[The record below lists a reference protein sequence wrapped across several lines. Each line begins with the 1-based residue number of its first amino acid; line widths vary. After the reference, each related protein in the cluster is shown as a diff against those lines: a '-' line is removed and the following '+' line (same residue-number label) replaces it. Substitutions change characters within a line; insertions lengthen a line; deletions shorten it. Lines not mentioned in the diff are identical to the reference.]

1 MNPLKFRMAMDY
13 LTRIKKVKPDLP
25 EVFPASQAPIP
36 PIREDVKLR
45 EAVNRFVT
53 DNPRQ
58 QKAGGGML
66 VQPGFG
72 GTRQG
77 YQGEKRVKGYV
88 KPLSPELQR
97 LFDKTN
103 PGEEWGKGK
112 FADERTRGN
121 WKNDAPR
128 KQKIFEQTRNLVTQE
143 ELAKILTEE
152 LGEEISGIKVFG
164 RYGRGQKTKFA
175 EVLDNLLF
183 KGTYGS
189 IKGGKNVGGSLRY
202 YKKPSKNDI
211 KKILKSGT
219 LGDVRINQLK
229 PNTVKNILELN
240 KKYADIY
247 KQGKI
252 PDMDIILQQTNMTP
266 GSAGNATARLAQ
278 IYNGHKFR
286 NQELDGI
293 RVNKN
298 TASKMFEIMDKSP
311 FGNVYRS
318 ALYKVSLATIDEKLG
333 NEAGTFKEL
342 KSKAVKALKENKI
355 PVYDIKAKNPFGF
368 NINEIAGVT
377 GSARS
382 KAAEFSQFVDI
393 MEGNLNQRTLANFQS
408 QLSIARQNIENNPN
422 LLRSES
428 KRINKLAR
436 NLEGQYDVELPR
448 LRDPDATKYFSP
460 TRLRELNTQGL
471 DIVKAAERAGY
482 TVQMPKGALTAQE
495 FVSGTAKANKQ
506 ISANLRK
513 LGFKCKFAA
522 SSGGVG
528 SCDDPMSYVDD
539 IKRQEDLLK
548 IQTGKAPKAVQTLN
562 TARKLNAARSL
573 FTSTLGPGALAFEA
587 VAALPIAYMGYK
599 GGKTPANILADTT
612 YGLLGKTDQRILLD
626 KAIELGYDTSDIKN
640 VQDFYKKAD
649 EFDYQEGRADEFMI
663 PDDAFMYPRMAQK
676 AEEDLLGATK
686 KFLDPFGNII
696 PEREAG
702 FEQLQKAQEAV
713 LEDQAKLAA
722 ERQSKV
728 GGFLQSPITD
738 YVPGLAGG
746 GIAKLA
752 GIDSGPPPVSGPNS
766 QGLQGL
772 MKRVKRI

>member
-528 SCDDPMSYVDD
+528 SSMIQCLMLM
-539 IKRQEDLLK
+539 ILK
-548 IQTGKAPKAVQTLN
+548 
-562 TARKLNAARSL
+562 
-573 FTSTLGPGALAFEA
+573 
-587 VAALPIAYMGYK
+587 
-599 GGKTPANILADTT
+599 
-612 YGLLGKTDQRILLD
+612 D
-626 KAIELGYDTSDIKN
+626 KKI
-640 VQDFYKKAD
+640 F
-649 EFDYQEGRADEFMI
+649 
-663 PDDAFMYPRMAQK
+663 
-676 AEEDLLGATK
+676 
-686 KFLDPFGNII
+686 
-696 PEREAG
+696 
-702 FEQLQKAQEAV
+702 
-713 LEDQAKLAA
+713 
-722 ERQSKV
+722 
-728 GGFLQSPITD
+728 
-738 YVPGLAGG
+738 
-746 GIAKLA
+746 
-752 GIDSGPPPVSGPNS
+752 
-766 QGLQGL
+766 
-772 MKRVKRI
+772 